1 MASAHPGPPAPAAP
15 ARRGPGGDFV
25 GPWYAWWPGDR
36 LPALP
41 PLPGFTATP
50 ADDDWTLTAL
60 ARTGVEELARRRR
73 AGNRPY
79 LACLAGEP
87 VAHGWATGST
97 VEIGELG
104 LAFTLPPGERYLW
117 GFATV
122 ERWRGRGLYP
132 RLLRAIMR
140 HEGREDA
147 RYWIGHEPDNEASG
161 RGILKA
167 GFRRVGDVYRRPTG
181 GFVLV
186 PVGPSARA
194 RVGAALLGAAL
205 HGADADERSAVE

>member
-1 MASAHPGPPAPAAP
+1 MASAHPGPAAPASGV

-36 LPALP
+36 LPPLP
-41 PLPGFTATP
+41 PLPGFTAAP
-50 ADDDWTLTAL
+50 ADDDRTLAAL
-60 ARTGVEELARRRR
+60 ARTGVAELGRLRR

-79 LACLAGEP
+79 LARLHGEP
-87 VAHGWATGST
+87 VAHGWATSST

-117 GFATV
+117 GFATA
-122 ERWRGRGLYP
+122 ERWRGHGLYP
-132 RLLRAIMR
+132 RLLQAIMR
-140 HEGREDA
+140 HEGLEAA
-147 RYWIGHEPDNEASG
+147 RYWIGHEPSNEASA

-186 PVGPSARA
+186 PVGLDERA

-205 HGADADERSAVE
+205 HGAGEDERSP